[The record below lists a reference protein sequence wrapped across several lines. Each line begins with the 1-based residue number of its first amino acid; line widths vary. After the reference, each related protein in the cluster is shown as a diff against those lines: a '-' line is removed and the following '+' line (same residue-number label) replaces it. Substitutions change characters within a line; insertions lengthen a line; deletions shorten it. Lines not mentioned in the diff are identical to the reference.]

1 MSGQI
6 LQGVDVSEFDAVS
19 IDISMIDPT
28 TNSKYKKMNAH
39 MMLYA
44 LQFQTKLP
52 SLESMIRT

>member
-1 MSGQI
+1 MSNQI

-28 TNSKYKKMNAH
+28 TNSKYKKINVH

-44 LQFQTKLP
+44 LQFQTKMP